1 MDSSNVPFLR
11 ASADY
16 IPSWM
21 AKPAKPRNCRI
32 IGLLVAT
39 FLISSAVWTYY
50 NLLGECSGTPIF
62 GSSEKEPDVIID
74 PGKSLIPEKI
84 WQIIFKDEDCD
95 PEDLRE
101 TKTWLA
107 KNINCQ

>member
-1 MDSSNVPFLR
+1 M
-11 ASADY
+11 
-16 IPSWM
+16 
-21 AKPAKPRNCRI
+21 
-32 IGLLVAT
+32 LVAT

-50 NLLGECSGTPIF
+50 NLLGEYSGTPIF
-62 GSSEKEPDVIID
+62 GWSEKEPDVIID